1 MYANAH
7 AWFNYFSTSPVHWIG
22 HLHVLHWTSRS
33 IQREF
38 HCCKY
43 FYEISFSLPMNVK
56 ISFSYIAFEFNL
68 FNLTLS
74 TEMLLA
80 LTPADMNGWQH
91 N

>member
-1 MYANAH
+1 
-7 AWFNYFSTSPVHWIG
+7 
-22 HLHVLHWTSRS
+22 
-33 IQREF
+33 
-38 HCCKY
+38 
-43 FYEISFSLPMNVK
+43 MNVK